1 MRSCVFQR
9 IESAFVCFLDIFHI
23 YDCWHIEPFDVFGSL
38 CVVFVKWKRSVVWLF
53 DLGVRLL
60 EVPYDLRLTRSRS
73 GLILGWWISVEG
85 ACGLRAAQW
94 TSAAA

>member
-1 MRSCVFQR
+1 M
-9 IESAFVCFLDIFHI
+9 
-23 YDCWHIEPFDVFGSL
+23 
-38 CVVFVKWKRSVVWLF
+38 VWLF

-73 GLILGWWISVEG
+73 GLILGWWIFVEG
-85 ACGLRAAQW
+85 AGGLRAAQW